1 MQVCP
6 FNGTPVKLS
15 EDSIVVQNL
24 LNASLYPHVQS
35 YTLPASAGELCV
47 CQDGTVVCFGIYV
60 QVFEPREPI
69 KILSQKKT
77 TLKM

>member
-6 FNGTPVKLS
+6 FNDIPVKLS

-35 YTLPASAGELCV
+35 YTLAASTGELCV

-69 KILSQKKT
+69 KILSQKKA
-77 TLKM
+77 